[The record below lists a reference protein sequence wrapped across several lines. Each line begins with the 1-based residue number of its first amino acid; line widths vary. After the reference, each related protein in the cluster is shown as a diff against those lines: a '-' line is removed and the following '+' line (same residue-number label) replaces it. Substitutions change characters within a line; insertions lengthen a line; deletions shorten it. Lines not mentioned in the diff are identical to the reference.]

1 MSPLIGTLRS
11 PSAVRSVGA
20 VGSSR
25 TLGRFAATAVLAA
38 AAALTFPAAASAAT
52 PGTAPAAATAS
63 AWTYVA
69 TYPSYQACYLAS
81 LSVGDLVSTQCRP
94 LGDGRAELWVNG

>member
-1 MSPLIGTLRS
+1 MSPFIGTTGS
-11 PSAVRSVGA
+11 VRSVGA
-20 VGSSR
+20 GGSSR

-38 AAALTFPAAASAAT
+38 AAAFTFPAAASAAA
-52 PGTAPAAATAS
+52 PGTAPVAATAS

-81 LSVGDLVSTQCRP
+81 LSVGDWVSTQCRP